1 MNDIIRKTVLY
12 DLPGDAEMEVRRDL
26 PFANGTMDVYRPADV
41 DRPLPVAIIV
51 AGFPDEGFARH
62 AGCRFKEMG
71 STVSWARLIAA
82 SGRVVITYTNVEP
95 QRELHALLEHL
106 ASHAADLGIDAGR
119 IAIWASSGNGPLA
132 VSLLMTDAPVQ
143 VERAVLCYPYTLN
156 VPPEG
161 KAFGF
166 VDPAAGKSVDDLKT
180 QVPLLIVRAGADATP
195 RLNETLDRF
204 VAGALARDLPLT
216 LINNP
221 GAPHAFDLTEDSEAT
236 REAVRAVL
244 TFLH

>member
-1 MNDIIRKTVLY
+1 MNEIIRKTVLY
-12 DLPGDAEMEVRRDL
+12 DLPGAAEVEVRRDL
-26 PFANGTMDVYRPADV
+26 PFANGTMDIYTPPNAAG
-41 DRPLPVAIIV
+41 PLPVAIIV

-62 AGCRFKEMG
+62 TGCRFKDMG

-82 SGRVVITYTNVEP
+82 SGRMAIAYTNIEP
-95 QRELHALLEHL
+95 QRELHALLQHL
-106 ASHAADLGIDAGR
+106 AAHAADLGIDASR

-132 VSLLMTDAPVQ
+132 LSLLMTDAPVQ
-143 VERAVLCYPYTLN
+143 LERAVLCYAYTLD

-161 KAFGF
+161 EAFGF
-166 VDPAAGKSVDDLKT
+166 VNAAAGRSVDDVKAGI
-180 QVPLLIVRAGADATP
+180 PLLIVRAGADAVP

-204 VAGALARDLPLT
+204 VAGALARDLPLR

-221 GAPHAFDLTEDSEAT
+221 GAPHAFDLFEDSDAT
-236 REAVRAVL
+236 REAVRTVL

>member
-1 MNDIIRKTVLY
+1 MNEIVRKTVLY
-12 DLPGDAEMEVRRDL
+12 ELPGGAEVDVRRDV
-26 PFANGTMDVYRPADV
+26 PFANGTMDIYRPAGV
-41 DRPLPVAIIV
+41 EGPLPVAIIV

-82 SGRVVITYTNVEP
+82 SGRVAITYTNVEP
-95 QRELHALLEHL
+95 QRELHALLAHL
-106 ASHAADLGIDAGR
+106 ATHAADLGIDANR

-132 VSLLMTDAPVQ
+132 VSLLMTDAPVRL
-143 VERAVLCYPYTLN
+143 ERAVLCYPYTLD

-161 KAFGF
+161 QAFGF
-166 VDPAAGKSVDDLKT
+166 ANPASGKAIDELST
-180 QVPLLIVRAGADATP
+180 GIPLLIVRAGADAIP

-236 REAVRAVL
+236 RTVVRAVL